1 MRDFLNSLLVST
13 RNTMSRRRRR
23 RHSPLAPGRSGQ
35 SSELLETRTLL
46 AAHLILSDA
55 PAITVSPGESVNIPI
70 VYQTLNDN
78 GAPEAL
84 KSDRF
89 NFNLHYDA
97 DVLDWVSTTSVF
109 TEGILNTPNQT
120 LAETNGMVV
129 GDDQDPATDT
139 VLLANYASETGWPA
153 NPNVNGQV
161 LYVAR
166 FTAKAGFTGSTIKFS
181 ANQTGSVIGQSSDF
195 SFEYFPV
202 VLQAPAGLRLS
213 IQDAPAVTEGGNS
226 VFKVQLSGAP
236 STTVTVNYSTLDGN
250 GPTGATSPND
260 YTSKTNQTLTFAAGE
275 TEKFVTI
282 ATVDDAVVES
292 DESFR
297 VALSNASGATLGTAQ
312 ATGTIEDND
321 TALPTLSIANASA
334 VTEGGN
340 ALFDVTLSRAATTA
354 VTVTYSTADGNGPT
368 GAINGVDIT
377 AQTDQVLT
385 FAAGQTTKTITVA
398 TVDDE
403 LPESAEEFE
412 VTLSDAVGANI
423 SRGTA
428 TGTIDDNDS
437 NRPAFSIADAP
448 AITEGQDAVFTVT
461 LSEAS
466 SESLTVNYS
475 TSDGTGPE
483 GAVAASDFT
492 GITNQT
498 LTFAAG
504 ETEKTIAIS
513 TTDDND
519 EEATETFK
527 VTLSNA
533 IGAAI
538 TTSLATGTIFDND
551 TIPPLPGDVD
561 GDADFDANDSF
572 LIQLVK
578 LSGTN
583 AQIDQSKGSSTLTA
597 AQIRTNVGQLTS
609 PGDVD
614 GDDDFDA
621 NDSFLVQLVKL
632 SGTNAQIDQS
642 KGTSSLTAT
651 QIRANVNALGGG
663 GAASSAVSQ
672 SPGAVQS
679 VMAAPPKNDDAPD
692 LFAHEEQ
699 GAVSVA
705 TSPAAGTE
713 TNDGSTAAWE
723 DFREWVDAI

>member
-1 MRDFLNSLLVST
+1 MRDFLNSLLLST
-13 RNTMSRRRRR
+13 RNKVSRRRHR
-23 RHSPLAPGRSGQ
+23 RHSALAAGRSGQ

-55 PAITVSPGESVNIPI
+55 PAITVAPGESVNIPI

-78 GAPEAL
+78 NVPEAL

-109 TEGILNTPNQT
+109 TEGLLNTPNQP
-120 LAETNGMVV
+120 LAETHGMVV

-139 VLLANYASETGWPA
+139 VLLANYASETGWPD
-153 NPNVNGQV
+153 NPNVKGQV

-166 FTAKAGFTGSTIKFS
+166 FTAKAEFTGSTIKFS
-181 ANQTGSVIGQSSDF
+181 ANQTGSVVGQSSDF
-195 SFEYFPV
+195 SFEHFPV

-213 IQDAPAVTEGGNS
+213 IEDAPAVTEGGNS
-226 VFKVQLSGAP
+226 VFKVKLSAAP

-260 YTSKTNQTLTFAAGE
+260 YTSKTDQTLKFLTGE
-275 TEKFVTI
+275 TEKLVTI
-282 ATVDDAVVES
+282 ATVNDDVVES

-297 VALSNASGATLGTAQ
+297 VALSDASGATLGTAQ
-312 ATGTIEDND
+312 ATGTIKDND
-321 TALPTLSIANASA
+321 TALPSLSIANASA
-334 VTEGGN
+334 VTEGGKS
-340 ALFDVTLSRAATTA
+340 LFNVTLSRAADTA
-354 VTVTYSTADGNGPT
+354 VTVKYSTTDGNGPT
-368 GAINGVDIT
+368 GAINGVDVT

-385 FAAGQTTKTITVA
+385 FAAGETTNTITVN
-398 TVDDE
+398 TIDDE
-403 LPESAEEFE
+403 LPETAEEFE

-423 SRGTA
+423 SRRTA
-428 TGTIDDNDS
+428 TGTINDND
-437 NRPAFSIADAP
+437 RDGPAFSIGDAP
-448 AITEGQDAVFTVT
+448 GITEGQDAIFTVT

-475 TSDGTGPE
+475 TNDGTGPD
-483 GAVAASDFT
+483 GAGAASDFT
-492 GITNQT
+492 GVTNQT
-498 LTFAAG
+498 LTFDAG
-504 ETEKTIAIS
+504 QTEKIITIS

-533 IGAAI
+533 VDAAI
-538 TTSLATGTIFDND
+538 SKSSATGTIFDND

-572 LIQLVK
+572 LIQLVR

-597 AQIRTNVGQLTS
+597 AQIRTNVAQLTS

-632 SGTNAQIDQS
+632 SGTDAQIDQL
-642 KGTSSLTAT
+642 KGTSSLTAS

-663 GAASSAVSQ
+663 STASSVVSQ
-672 SPGAVQS
+672 SPAAVQS
-679 VMAAPPKNDDAPD
+679 VMDAQTKNDDAPG

-699 GAVSVA
+699 GTVSVA
-705 TSPAAGTE
+705 PPPAAGTE
-713 TNDGSTAAWE
+713 TNDVSTAAWE